1 MKNLEEFIA
10 YYTQYAE
17 FCNKVGDTEES
28 ETVKNLLGLFE
39 ELQELRKQ
47 EHDRCSDCAG
57 CVQWKCDCS
66 NVRQQAVNDFVQ
78 WVDKYYDTKMYIN
91 DADGYKDIFDF
102 YREFLEDQEDGE

>member
-1 MKNLEEFIA
+1 MKILEEFIA

-39 ELQELRKQ
+39 ELKELRKQ
-47 EHDRCSDCAG
+47 ERDRCSDCAG

-66 NVRQQAVNDFVQ
+66 NVRQQAIDDFEEKLLYQIGDLDVRDIIMETA
-78 WVDKYYDTKMYIN
+78 VELKVGGEI
-91 DADGYKDIFDF
+91 DG
-102 YREFLEDQEDGE
+102 